1 MYKTLEPY
9 RNKTV
14 PDQTQDDDGFD
25 LVSTIVAATM
35 TGTLFIATVILLC
48 YYGRKNE
55 KDPSESG
62 KPYQCIAVS
71 PHLPLVLRF
80 GIPLLILANIALF
93 ISSNTGIGA
102 TVYVVVTF
110 NGTEVQMPSLFSF
123 SLANSIRDMWSA
135 KVYALSLLIAI
146 FSGAWPYLKLVLMFI
161 SWVVPTQI
169 LLPSRR
175 EKVIMFLDAL
185 GKWSLIDAYVLTL
198 MLVAFRF
205 DMAPEQIESRMD
217 VYVSPKWGFY
227 CFLFSTMLSLIL
239 THTILAAHRKVIS
252 SEKKEKRDPERTY
265 SSKKPLCTIAFTGE
279 NTRIIGAIL
288 ITLLLICSIS
298 LLVIGSYWIS
308 FEFQFQ
314 GLAAVA
320 LSYLG
325 EPTSN
330 SYSLITLGES
340 IPSSSA
346 DPNSFGIRWIQA
358 TFFLFA
364 LAIPLTLLLFL
375 LFLWL
380 VPLSRKYQRKIYIIT
395 EILNAWSAIDVFVI
409 SIIAAL
415 LEISQ
420 FAQFIIGDRCD
431 LINQILGDYFSGP
444 LNGVDKCF
452 DVVTKLDAG
461 CWLLFGGCISYI
473 ISSIIVMRTCHRALE
488 NRDKQEKGSEE
499 TAPILTHEDK
509 PCIQ

>member
-1 MYKTLEPY
+1 
-9 RNKTV
+9 
-14 PDQTQDDDGFD
+14 
-25 LVSTIVAATM
+25 
-35 TGTLFIATVILLC
+35 
-48 YYGRKNE
+48 
-55 KDPSESG
+55 
-62 KPYQCIAVS
+62 
-71 PHLPLVLRF
+71 
-80 GIPLLILANIALF
+80 
-93 ISSNTGIGA
+93 
-102 TVYVVVTF
+102 
-110 NGTEVQMPSLFSF
+110 
-123 SLANSIRDMWSA
+123 
-135 KVYALSLLIAI
+135 
-146 FSGAWPYLKLVLMFI
+146 
-161 SWVVPTQI
+161 
-169 LLPSRR
+169 
-175 EKVIMFLDAL
+175 MFLDAL

-205 DMAPEQIESRMD
+205 EMAPEQIDSRMD

-227 CFLFSTMLSLIL
+227 CFLFSTMLSLVL
-239 THTILAAHRKVIS
+239 THTILAAHRKVIAA
-252 SEKKEKRDPERTY
+252 EKKEKKEAAERTY
-265 SSKKPLCTIAFTGE
+265 SGKKSLCTIAFTGE
-279 NTRIIGAIL
+279 YPRPIGVTL
-288 ITLLLICSIS
+288 ITLLLITSIS

-320 LSYLG
+320 LQYLG
-325 EPTSN
+325 EDVSN

-340 IPSSSA
+340 IPASSS

-380 VPLSRKYQRKIYIIT
+380 VPLSRKSQRKIYIVT

-420 FAQFIIGDRCD
+420 FAQFIIGDRCN
-431 LINQILGDYFSGP
+431 LINQILADYFSNE

-452 DVVTKLDAG
+452 NVVTKLDAG

-473 ISSIIVMRTCHRALE
+473 ISSIVVMRTCHRALE
-488 NRDKQEKGSEE
+488 NLDKQDKEKR
-499 TAPILTHEDK
+499 LLLL
-509 PCIQ
+509 